1 MKSVILLAVLSL
13 FVISFPV
20 FAEEPA
26 EQKGIDI
33 EKKKEDV
40 VSRIDKR
47 IGILQ
52 ELKKCITDAATKRR
66 SEEMQGELQRGKK
79 WYMERDETQNEIMNN
94 SCLQGR
100 MFYSPLKR

>member
-52 ELKKCITDAATKRR
+52 ELKKCITDAATKEDLKKCRE
-66 SEEMQGELQRGKK
+66 SFKEEKSGIWKEM
-79 WYMERDETQNEIMNN
+79 
-94 SCLQGR
+94 
-100 MFYSPLKR
+100 KRKTK

>member
-52 ELKKCITDAATKRR
+52 ELKKCITDAATKEDLKKCRE
-66 SEEMQGELQRGKK
+66 SFKEEKSGIWKE
-79 WYMERDETQNEIMNN
+79 MERKT
-94 SCLQGR
+94 
-100 MFYSPLKR
+100 K

>member
-1 MKSVILLAVLSL
+1 MRRAILLVVLSL
-13 FVISFPV
+13 FVISIPV
-20 FAEEPA
+20 FAEEAA

-52 ELKKCITDAATKRR
+52 DLKKCITDAATK
-66 SEEMQGELQRGKK
+66 EELKK
-79 WYMERDETQNEIMNN
+79 CRESFKEEKSGIWREM
-94 SCLQGR
+94 
-100 MFYSPLKR
+100 KRKTKE

>member
-1 MKSVILLAVLSL
+1 MRRAMLLVVLSL
-13 FVISFPV
+13 FVISSPV
-20 FAEEPA
+20 FAEEAA

-52 ELKKCITDAATKRR
+52 ELKKCITDAATKEDLKKCRESFKEERR
-66 SEEMQGELQRGKK
+66 GIWEGMRRKSK
-79 WYMERDETQNEIMNN
+79 
-94 SCLQGR
+94 
-100 MFYSPLKR
+100 